1 MNKKIIIGVVIVL
14 VVVAVGIV
22 GTKAMLGDTKIE
34 LPYEEQTKKVVGLQE
49 NLGTTESG
57 EKEAN
62 AKQP

>member
-34 LPYEEQTKKVVGLQE
+34 LPYEEQTEKVVGLQE
-49 NLGTTESG
+49 NLGATESG
-57 EKEAN
+57 KNGAN

>member
-49 NLGTTESG
+49 NLGATESG
-57 EKEAN
+57 EKGG
-62 AKQP
+62 